1 MSITAL
7 RECGDWHNKEWR
19 QTWSTEQVVKR
30 VIILSMKQYFF
41 LKILAISTIL
51 YIENSEIDWIRESE
65 GKLNGK
71 GQRCPKMCALK
82 RVRNNLNNQIKL
94 TVNKS

>member
-19 QTWSTEQVVKR
+19 QTWSTEQVVKSYIECET
-30 VIILSMKQYFF
+30 VFF